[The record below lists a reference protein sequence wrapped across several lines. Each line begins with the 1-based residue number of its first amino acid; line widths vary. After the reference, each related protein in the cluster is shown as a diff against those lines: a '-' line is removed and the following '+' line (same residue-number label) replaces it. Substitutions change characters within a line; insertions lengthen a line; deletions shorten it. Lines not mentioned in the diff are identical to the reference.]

1 MLYYLPHYYPPAS
14 PTHQLVYIPPNTA
27 YSHSSAS
34 FSTPPHSPASSNASH
49 HGRYHAPLP
58 RRSHHPTT
66 IVTAP
71 AAPWPLMHQQLAP
84 RSDPRLPPTPTSST
98 SHSGMPHHVR
108 RPPPPT
114 THHSAPQL
122 PIINTP
128 PRAALFEPSPYST
141 PTTSSIPANII
152 STADLLSRTK
162 IRSCHLATDHD
173 CVLRKYEMTMRQQP
187 VQARMCGV
195 GEKCESPNPNPI
207 PSPVVCLPF
216 PHPLYSTPL
225 HTRKSKSRRRC
236 LY

>member
-14 PTHQLVYIPPNTA
+14 PTHQLVYIPPTTA
-27 YSHSSAS
+27 YSHSSTS
-34 FSTPPHSPASSNASH
+34 LSTPPHSPASSNASR
-49 HGRYHAPLP
+49 HGRHHAPLP

-84 RSDPRLPPTPTSST
+84 RSDPRLPPTPTSSS
-98 SHSGMPHHVR
+98 SHPGMPHHVR

-122 PIINTP
+122 PIVNTP
-128 PRAALFEPSPYST
+128 PRAALFEPSPYSS
-141 PTTSSIPANII
+141 PTTSIPANII

-195 GEKCESPNPNPI
+195 GEKCKSPNPNLILGRVP
-207 PSPVVCLPF
+207 PF
-216 PHPLYSTPL
+216 PSSTPL
-225 HTRKSKSRRRC
+225 HTRNLKVMAAVPALVWS
-236 LY
+236 